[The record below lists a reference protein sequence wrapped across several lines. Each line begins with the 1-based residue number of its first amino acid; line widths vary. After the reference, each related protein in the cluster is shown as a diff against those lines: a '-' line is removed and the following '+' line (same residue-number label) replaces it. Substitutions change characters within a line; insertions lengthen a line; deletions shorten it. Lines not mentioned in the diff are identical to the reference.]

1 MKVKI
6 AQQITQKNAVN
17 DHQYE
22 ADPWP
27 RAAENNDI
35 NFIKDRQ
42 TARAEIILHVGT
54 QAVSLQGV
62 TWNISS
68 VHPNGSKRKQL
79 TLISTAS
86 SPAIF
91 VFSFVQ
97 FFYHGHITIRV
108 RSF

>member
-6 AQQITQKNAVN
+6 AQQITQKKKNAGN
-17 DHQYE
+17 DNQ

-42 TARAEIILHVGT
+42 TATAEIVLNVGT
-54 QAVSLQGV
+54 QAFSLQGI

-68 VHPNGSKRKQL
+68 VDPNRSKRKQL
-79 TLISTAS
+79 T
-86 SPAIF
+86 F
-91 VFSFVQ
+91 
-97 FFYHGHITIRV
+97 
-108 RSF
+108 